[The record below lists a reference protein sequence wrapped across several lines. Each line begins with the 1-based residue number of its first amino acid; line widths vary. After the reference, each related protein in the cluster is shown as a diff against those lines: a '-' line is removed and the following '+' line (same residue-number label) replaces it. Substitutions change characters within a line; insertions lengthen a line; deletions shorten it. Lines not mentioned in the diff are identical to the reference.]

1 LKLPPF
7 TLHRP
12 GSVGQASRLLAD
24 LGDEGAAYCGGTELL
39 LAMKLGLASYEHL
52 VDLKR
57 VSALRGITG
66 LPSSGVRIGAAAT
79 HREIET
85 SPVLRARYPEL
96 CAMISQVAN
105 LRVRSVGTLGGN
117 LCFADPHSDPA
128 SFLLAA
134 GATMICQ
141 HGEAIRR
148 VPAAAFLTG
157 LYETAL
163 APGELLTAVELPARP
178 DRTALSHLRMK
189 LTERPA
195 VTVTAMF
202 ILTADGAAPPAV
214 NWPPVAGLSAG
225 GLSAAGHAVAAA
237 RLVVGS
243 VGSVPFTADVTSLL
257 GAVPANFAARAE
269 ACAEQAAA
277 GCTPLSDGEASAEYV
292 RHLVFIHARQA
303 LREAFDQA

>member
-1 LKLPPF
+1 MKLPPF
-7 TLHRP
+7 ALHRP
-12 GSVGQASRLLAD
+12 ESVGQASRLLAD

-39 LAMKLGLASYEHL
+39 LAMKLGLASYQHL

-57 VSALRGITG
+57 VSALRGISA
-66 LPSSGVRIGAAAT
+66 LPPDEDGPGGIRIGAAAT

-85 SPVLRARYPEL
+85 SPVLRGRYPEL

-105 LRVRSVGTLGGN
+105 VRVRSVGTLGGN

-141 HGEAIRR
+141 HGEATRR
-148 VPAAAFLTG
+148 IPAAAFLTG
-157 LYETAL
+157 PYETAL

-195 VTVTAMF
+195 VTVTVM
-202 ILTADGAAPPAV
+202 LTLGAHE
-214 NWPPVAGLSAG
+214 VAEASLI
-225 GLSAAGHAVAAA
+225 
-237 RLVVGS
+237 VGS
-243 VGSVPFTADVTSLL
+243 VGSVPFAADAAILL
-257 GAVPANFAARAE
+257 GAAAADFGARAE
-269 ACAEQAAA
+269 TCAGQAAA
-277 GCTPLSDGEASAEYV
+277 RCTPLSDGEASAEYL

-303 LREAFDQA
+303 LRDAFARASQPR